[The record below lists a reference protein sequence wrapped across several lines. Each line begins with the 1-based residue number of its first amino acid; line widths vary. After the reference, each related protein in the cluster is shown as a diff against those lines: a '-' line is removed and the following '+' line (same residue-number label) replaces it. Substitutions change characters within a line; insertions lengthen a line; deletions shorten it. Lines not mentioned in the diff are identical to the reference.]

1 MKLLLIPAFILLF
14 AFLAYKRWSPLLL
27 GPFVSLL
34 LCIVCE
40 LPVLD
45 TMLGAYMDAVVGF
58 IKSNFFVFFL
68 GAIFGAIY
76 EKTHA
81 AASIATAMSRL
92 THGKFALPLI
102 MTIAGVLCYGGVLG
116 FVVYFAAYPIALQLC
131 KESNISRKLIPA
143 AIGAGCWTFANAL
156 PGSPAITNVLASKN
170 LGTPA
175 TADLFAGILFGGVMM
190 YVLNFLYLEYTAR
203 RFSRNGQGFE
213 MDEIVQKELNEDD
226 NSKMPSALIAFI
238 PMLLILVLY
247 NVVHLA
253 VEWALLAGVASAF
266 ALLFP
271 YGGSPKDWLAT
282 FNKGAGN
289 TCTVILNVSL
299 VVGFAGVMK
308 STTLFTDLINWVGT
322 INMSGLTFVAV
333 TTATCAA
340 ASASSSGGMGVAMST
355 FGQTYINM
363 GVNLEAAH
371 RVATIAAST
380 LDTLPHTGGQITLLG
395 LCHQS
400 HKDAFSHIFITQA
413 IIPIICLIGL
423 LIWHG
428 IFG

>member
-1 MKLLLIPAFILLF
+1 MKLLLIPVFILLF

-27 GPFVSLL
+27 GPVVSLL
-34 LCIVCE
+34 LCLATG

-45 TMLGAYMDAVVGF
+45 TMLGPYMDSVVGF

-81 AASIATAMSRL
+81 AAAIATWMSKL

-116 FVVYFAAYPIALQLC
+116 FVVYFAAYPIALQMC
-131 KESNISRKLIPA
+131 KESNITRKLIPA

-156 PGSPAITNVLASKN
+156 PGSPAITNVLSSKN

-175 TADLFAGILFGGVMM
+175 TADLIPGIIFGGIVM
-190 YVLNFLYLEYTAR
+190 YVLNFLYLEWAAR
-203 RFSRNGQGFE
+203 RYSSQGQGFE
-213 MDEIVQKELNEDD
+213 MDDVVKKELNEQPDE
-226 NSKMPSALIAFI
+226 KRPPVFLAFL
-238 PMLLILVLY
+238 PMLTILVTY
-247 NVVHLA
+247 NIVGLA
-253 VEWALLAGVASAF
+253 VEWALLSGVLLAF
-266 ALLFP
+266 VLFFP
-271 YGGSPKDWLAT
+271 YGGSSGEWLNT

-308 STTLFTDLINWVGT
+308 STVLFTDLVDWIGSVNMPGLVFVG
-322 INMSGLTFVAV
+322 V

-340 ASASSSGGMGVAMST
+340 ASASSSGGMGVAMTT
-355 FGQTYINM
+355 FAQTYIDM

-413 IIPIICLIGL
+413 IIPIISLVGLIL
-423 LIWHG
+423 WHMILG
-428 IFG
+428 